1 MNERKSIMTHK
12 SWDNTLEDKHK
23 DPLYFER
30 IEKENKELTRAYNTL
45 TTFIHMHSTKT
56 LLNERDFKI
65 LKNSIAPLNRLLG
78 KRKQYVI
85 KKKRDDAAKE
95 KKIQRGIIWIK
106 KALGELSLEYKVKII
121 YAANIHSGTI
131 LDTNDIKENFSWEL
145 RKLGQNVENEDDA
158 ISLIKKLNDL
168 MSNPSTPGYDKFD
181 KKVRETLSRLKIDAK
196 YY

>member
-1 MNERKSIMTHK
+1 MTHK
-12 SWDNTLEDKHK
+12 SWNNTLEDKHE

-30 IEKENKELTRAYNTL
+30 IETLEKENKELTRAYNTL
-45 TTFIHMHSTKT
+45 HTFIHMNSTKQ

-85 KKKRDDAAKE
+85 KKKREDAAKE
-95 KKIQRGIIWIK
+95 KKIQRGIIWLK
-106 KALGELSLEYKVKII
+106 KALGELSLEQKVKII
-121 YAANIHSGTI
+121 YAVNIHSSTI
-131 LDTNDIKENFSWEL
+131 WATNDIEDEFSWEL
-145 RKLGQNVENEDDA
+145 RKLGQDVENENDA
-158 ISLIKKLNDL
+158 ISLIKNLNDL
-168 MSNPSTPGYDKFD
+168 MSNPLTPGYDKFD